1 MLDGLRGFAKSWPGK
16 ILGAFLLVGVAG
28 FGINNVITDLGSNT
42 VARVGNQE
50 ITSREFLRAYQ
61 SQANRLAQQL
71 GRVPTVAEAEAMGLP
86 SFVLLNLAQG
96 EALTGL
102 ANRMGL
108 GVSETKLSQMLRQDP
123 SFQGTLGNFDP
134 SIFNQVL
141 QASGW
146 TESEYFETRADEAK
160 REQLIST
167 LFAGK
172 TLPEVGQ
179 NLVNDYAGTQRTI
192 DYVTLTEANIETP
205 AAPTEEELAAYLTA
219 HQSEFRTVET
229 RKVEILDLSIPT
241 LAATKTIAEDAI
253 AAEYERI
260 KATLSTPEKRTI
272 DQVVLTPDQATAFEA
287 GLAAGKDFAA
297 LTVELG
303 VNATN
308 LGALSKAQVTD
319 TALANAAFGLQQGGV
334 TVIDG
339 ISGKRAIHVSAIE
352 AEHQPTLEEAR
363 ADIVKTLSTAE
374 ARTEVNDVLDQIEEL
389 RAAFRPLSEI
399 AQRFGLKLYE
409 ADVTVGGTQLDV
421 LADVSPEDR
430 TKVSQAIFKAT
441 AGQLTPSVPTTG
453 NGHVFFDLKDVQ
465 PARDQTLD
473 EVREAVTTA
482 LTTERTNTALQAK
495 SDELVAQLRGGAD
508 FAEVAAGLNLFPQIS
523 PPFSRFGSDDG
534 SIDNV
539 VAQAAFNGGPDYK
552 GSVVSGSGDYM
563 VFAVVDNTTPSEP
576 LEATAAQ
583 GLQNEAQNGI
593 YGDFV
598 GALRDDA
605 GLKINQQAL
614 TQLLTQNFGQ

>member
-42 VARVGNQE
+42 VARVGDQD
-50 ITSREFLRAYQ
+50 ITSREFLRMYQ
-61 SQANRLAQQL
+61 SQANRLAQQI

-86 SFVLLNLAQG
+86 SAVILNLAQS

-108 GVSETKLSQMLRQDP
+108 GVSEDKLGQMLRQDP

-134 SIFNQVL
+134 SVFNQVL

-146 TESEYFETRADEAK
+146 TESEYFETRGDEAK
-160 REQLIST
+160 REQLVST

-172 TLPEVGQ
+172 TLPDVAA
-179 NLVNDYAGTQRTI
+179 NLINDYAGTQRTI
-192 DYVTLTEANIETP
+192 DYVTLTDANIETP
-205 AAPTEEELAAYLTA
+205 AAPTEEELAAYLTE

-229 RKVEILDLSIPT
+229 RKVQMIDLSIAS
-241 LAATKTIAEDAI
+241 LAATKTIADDAV

-260 KATLSTPEKRTI
+260 KASLTTPEKRTI
-272 DQVVLTPDQATAFEA
+272 EQVVLTADQATAFEA
-287 GLAAGKDFAA
+287 GLAAGKDFATLA
-297 LTVELG
+297 TEARATLTSLG
-303 VNATN
+303 T
-308 LGALSKAQVTD
+308 LTKAQVTD

-339 ISGKRAIHVSAIE
+339 VAGKRAIHVSAIE
-352 AEHQPTLEEAR
+352 AERQPTLEEAR
-363 ADIVKTLSTAE
+363 ADIVNTLATAE
-374 ARTEVNDVLDQIEEL
+374 ARTEVNDVLDQVEEL

-399 AQRFGLKLYE
+399 AERFKLPLYD
-409 ADVTVGGTQLDV
+409 ADVTSGGNQLDV
-421 LADVSPEDR
+421 LTNVSPEDR

-441 AGQLTPSVPTTG
+441 AGQLTPSIPITG
-453 NGHVFFDLKDVQ
+453 NAHVFFDLIEVQ

-473 EVREAVTTA
+473 EVRNDVVTA
-482 LTTERTNTALQAK
+482 LTTERTNNALQAK
-495 SDELVAQLRGGAD
+495 SDELVAQLRGGAALAD
-508 FAEVAAGLNLFPQIS
+508 VAAGINLFPQIS

-552 GSVVSGSGDYM
+552 GSVVSSSGDYI
-563 VFAVVDNTTPSEP
+563 VFAVVDNTTPTEP
-576 LEATAAQ
+576 LETAAADN
-583 GLQNEAQNGI
+583 LQNEAQTGVYN
-593 YGDFV
+593 DFV
-598 GALRDDA
+598 AALRDDA

-614 TQLLTQNFGQ
+614 TQLLTLNFGQ